1 MSETTDLTTTD
12 DSKLDSS
19 VVDSLAS
26 ESVEVDPVTELT
38 ADLQRITA
46 EYANYRKR
54 GDRDRLL
61 ARDLVIGTVL
71 SELIPTLDD
80 INNAKSHGE
89 LNGGFAAIADKLSKL
104 VTKFG
109 LTEVGAVGDV
119 FDPMQHEALQ
129 MIDSAGHEQMT
140 VIEVLRC
147 GYSISDRLL
156 RPAQVIVAQPAP
168 SSSLDEYCATGFQ
181 WMSTLPCMQYLLQPR
196 WLRCIHKHFVIT
208 TRWV

>member
-1 MSETTDLTTTD
+1 MSEATDSTTATG
-12 DSKLDSS
+12 DSNLDSP
-19 VVDSLAS
+19 VAESLESA
-26 ESVEVDPVTELT
+26 SVEVDPITELT
-38 ADLQRITA
+38 SDLQRITA

-54 GDRDRLL
+54 VDRDRLL

-109 LTEVGAVGDV
+109 LTEVGAAGDI

-129 MIDSAGHEQMT
+129 MIDSAEHEQMT
-140 VIEVLRC
+140 VIEVLRF

-156 RPAQVIVAQPAP
+156 RPAQVIVAQPGP
-168 SSSLDEYCATGFQ
+168 SSSLDE
-181 WMSTLPCMQYLLQPR
+181 
-196 WLRCIHKHFVIT
+196 
-208 TRWV
+208 

>member
-1 MSETTDLTTTD
+1 MSETTDSTTTD
-12 DSKLDSS
+12 ESSLDSS
-19 VVDSLAS
+19 VVDSLES
-26 ESVEVDPVTELT
+26 ESVEVDPITELT

-54 GDRDRLL
+54 VDRDRLL

-104 VTKFG
+104 VDKFG
-109 LTEVGAVGDV
+109 LTEVGAVGDI

-129 MIDSAGHEQMT
+129 MIDSAEHKQMT

-156 RPAQVIVAQPAP
+156 RPAQVIVAQPGP
-168 SSSLDEYCATGFQ
+168 SSSLDE
-181 WMSTLPCMQYLLQPR
+181 
-196 WLRCIHKHFVIT
+196 
-208 TRWV
+208 

>member
-1 MSETTDLTTTD
+1 VSEATDSTTATGE
-12 DSKLDSS
+12 SNLDSP
-19 VVDSLAS
+19 VAESLESA
-26 ESVEVDPVTELT
+26 SVEVDPLTELT

-54 GDRDRLL
+54 VDRDRLL

-71 SELIPTLDD
+71 LELIPTLDD

-109 LTEVGAVGDV
+109 LTEAGDI

-129 MIDSAGHEQMT
+129 MIDSAEHEQMT
-140 VIEVLRC
+140 VIEVMRC

-168 SSSLDEYCATGFQ
+168 SSSLDE
-181 WMSTLPCMQYLLQPR
+181 
-196 WLRCIHKHFVIT
+196 
-208 TRWV
+208 

>member
-1 MSETTDLTTTD
+1 MSETTDSTTTD
-12 DSKLDSS
+12 ESKLDSS
-19 VVDSLAS
+19 VVDSLES

-54 GDRDRLL
+54 VDRDRLL

-109 LTEVGAVGDV
+109 LTEVGAVGDI

-129 MIDSAGHEQMT
+129 MIDSAEHKQMT
-140 VIEVLRC
+140 VVEVLRF

-168 SSSLDEYCATGFQ
+168 SSSLDE
-181 WMSTLPCMQYLLQPR
+181 
-196 WLRCIHKHFVIT
+196 
-208 TRWV
+208 

>member
-1 MSETTDLTTTD
+1 MSETTDSTTTD
-12 DSKLDSS
+12 ESKLDSS
-19 VVDSLAS
+19 VVDSLESA
-26 ESVEVDPVTELT
+26 SVEMDPVAELT

-54 GDRDRLL
+54 VDRDRLL
-61 ARDLVIGTVL
+61 ARDLIIGTIL

-109 LTEVGAVGDV
+109 LTEVGAVGDI

-129 MIDSAGHEQMT
+129 MIDSAEHKQMT
-140 VIEVLRC
+140 VVEVLRC

-156 RPAQVIVAQPAP
+156 RPAQVIVAQPGP
-168 SSSLDEYCATGFQ
+168 SSSLDE
-181 WMSTLPCMQYLLQPR
+181 
-196 WLRCIHKHFVIT
+196 
-208 TRWV
+208 